1 MKDGKKRTLDFLKAA
16 GTYFLATD
24 DGGQPRVRPFGTI
37 HEYDVVDGD
46 WIRLSAEA
54 YEDDRREA
62 RVSMLESYP
71 ELKAMYDPDD
81 GNTEVFALKNCKVTI
96 ASFTKPEEHYDF

>member
-1 MKDGKKRTLDFLKAA
+1 MKDGKKRTLDFLKTA

-37 HEYDVVDGD
+37 HEYDGNLYIQTGKKKKVSREMHANPRIEISAMVDGD
-46 WIRLSAEA
+46 WIRL
-54 YEDDRREA
+54 
-62 RVSMLESYP
+62 
-71 ELKAMYDPDD
+71 DD